1 MESGARGEWVHE
13 GSMGVPGG
21 VGARATGDKVAEVSR
36 TWMLKAHPGALGGL
50 EQERPRTQFTSSK
63 GRKQGPRKGGQQQG
77 PAHQVPDSGI
87 W

>member
-1 MESGARGEWVHE
+1 
-13 GSMGVPGG
+13 
-21 VGARATGDKVAEVSR
+21 
-36 TWMLKAHPGALGGL
+36 MLKAHPGALGGL